1 MSKAFVNEDQQPD
14 IVEPQKEPVFGD
26 APRHIT
32 PEGFKR
38 LQAEL
43 DHLWRV
49 ERTKVTASV
58 TAAAEEGDRSENAEY
73 IYGKKR
79 LNEIDSRIR
88 YLSKLL
94 DKLTV
99 VEPRTSGDKIFF
111 GAWATIE
118 DEEGRQATYRI
129 VGPDESDSKR
139 GCISSQS
146 PMAKALL
153 GKSVSE
159 FTTVHRPKGP
169 TVVEII
175 SIDYQQP
182 NPSI

>member
-1 MSKAFVNEDQQPD
+1 MSKAFVNEDQASEYDPA
-14 IVEPQKEPVFGD
+14 QKEPVFSD

-38 LQAEL
+38 LSAEL

-58 TAAAEEGDRSENAEY
+58 AAAAAEGDRSENAEY

-79 LNEIDSRIR
+79 LREIDGRIR

-99 VEPRTSGDKIFF
+99 VEPRTEGDRVYF
-111 GAWATIE
+111 GAWVTIE
-118 DEEGRQATYRI
+118 DEDGQANTYRL
-129 VGPDESDSKR
+129 VGPDESDSKI
-139 GCISSQS
+139 GYISSHS
-146 PMAKALL
+146 PVARALL
-153 GKSVSE
+153 GKAVGD
-159 FTTVHRPKGP
+159 FVTIHRPKGP

-175 SIDYQQP
+175 CIDYQP
-182 NPSI
+182 PGR